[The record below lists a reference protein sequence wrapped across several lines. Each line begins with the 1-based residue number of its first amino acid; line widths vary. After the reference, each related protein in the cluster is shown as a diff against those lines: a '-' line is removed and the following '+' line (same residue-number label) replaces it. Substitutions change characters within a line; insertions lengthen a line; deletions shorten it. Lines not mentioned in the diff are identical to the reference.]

1 MPMDV
6 PSLWASKDAP
16 DDVREQVLAMQAS
29 LPADLVNPADVL
41 GDETWGA
48 ALQEDFLAGGE
59 NALANFRS
67 VWEWNMTPQ
76 QRADAIARIAMQRE
90 ISAFIDKAAGMAA
103 KPPVDPEEF
112 AATIREMRAERA
124 RRV

>member
-1 MPMDV
+1 MPTDI
-6 PSLWASKDAP
+6 PSLWAAKDAP
-16 DDVREQVLAMQAS
+16 DDVREQALAMQAF

-41 GDETWGA
+41 GDETWGS

-76 QRADAIARIAMQRE
+76 QRADALAGVELQRE
-90 ISAFIDKAAGMAA
+90 MGAFIDKAAGMAA
-103 KPPVDPEEF
+103 KPPVDPESF
-112 AATIREMRAERA
+112 AATIRETRAERA
-124 RRV
+124 RRI

>member
-1 MPMDV
+1 MPTV
-6 PSLWASKDAP
+6 IPSLWTSKDAP
-16 DDVREQVLAMQAS
+16 DDVREQALAMQAS
-29 LPADLVNPADVL
+29 LPADLVNPADAL
-41 GDETWGA
+41 GDEAWGT

-67 VWEWNMTPQ
+67 VWEWSMTPQ
-76 QRADAIARIAMQRE
+76 QRADALAGVAMQRE
-90 ISAFIDKAAGMAA
+90 MDAFIAKAADMAA

-124 RRV
+124 RRS